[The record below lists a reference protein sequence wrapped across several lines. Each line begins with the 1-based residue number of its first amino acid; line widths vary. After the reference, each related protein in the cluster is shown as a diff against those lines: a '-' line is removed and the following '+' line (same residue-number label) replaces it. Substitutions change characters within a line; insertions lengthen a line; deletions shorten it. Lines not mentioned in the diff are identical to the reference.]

1 MRQVTVV
8 CDLQFGS
15 TGKGLI
21 AGYLAERDKP
31 DTVVTAW
38 SMNAGHTY
46 INRDGRKFVHCM
58 LANGIVSPNLRQV
71 LIGPGSQIGLDRLF
85 AEIEE
90 CQDLLQGVQI
100 IIHEN
105 ACVIQERHIL
115 EEGGSMTAIGSTKK
129 GCGAAM
135 IEKIRRNPESVI
147 TARDFTNEVLAFSD
161 RLNIDISTATSEN
174 YNKALDRSENVLVE
188 GAQGYSLGINSG
200 FYPYTTSRECT
211 PAQIMVDAGVPMRW
225 LTKIV
230 GTMRTYPIRVA
241 NRFNKDGEMIGWSG
255 PCYSDQK
262 EITFNDLGQPVE
274 LTTVTQLPRRIF
286 TFSRKQTEDALRA
299 VQPDEVFLNFV
310 NYCRDEQHSAF
321 IVSVINNVANNV
333 GCGGVKYLGFGPTF
347 DNVREL

>member
-1 MRQVTVV
+1 
-8 CDLQFGS
+8 
-15 TGKGLI
+15 
-21 AGYLAERDKP
+21 
-31 DTVVTAW
+31 
-38 SMNAGHTY
+38 
-46 INRDGRKFVHCM
+46 
-58 LANGIVSPNLRQV
+58 
-71 LIGPGSQIGLDRLF
+71 
-85 AEIEE
+85 
-90 CQDLLQGVQI
+90 
-100 IIHEN
+100 
-105 ACVIQERHIL
+105 
-115 EEGGSMTAIGSTKK
+115 
-129 GCGAAM
+129 
-135 IEKIRRNPESVI
+135 VI